1 MLRGNNINSEAV
13 IKRLIAEMYQ
23 IQADIDEDNERIGDE
38 IDRNNSYGR
47 ISVES
52 IEELGKLKGIYRK
65 NELISDAIDAE
76 IDALDDILDKIKK
89 EKDKK

>member
-1 MLRGNNINSEAV
+1 MLGCNINSEAV

-23 IQADIDEDNERIGDE
+23 IQADIDDDNERIGDI
-38 IDRNNSYGR
+38 IDRDSKYR
-47 ISVES
+47 SVDE
-52 IEELGKLKGIYRK
+52 IAELEKTYRK
-65 NELISDAIDAE
+65 NEMISEAIDAE

>member
-1 MLRGNNINSEAV
+1 MLGCNINSEAI

-23 IQADIDEDNERIGDE
+23 IQADIDEGNERIGDRL
-38 IDRNNSYGR
+38 DRNFRNSD
-47 ISVES
+47 
-52 IEELGKLKGIYRK
+52 EEITKLKEIYRK
-65 NELISDAIDAE
+65 NEMISEAIDRE

>member
-23 IQADIDEDNERIGDE
+23 IQADIDEDNERIGDRF
-38 IDRNNSYGR
+38 DRNESYR
-47 ISVES
+47 YISD
-52 IEELGKLKGIYRK
+52 EELGKLKGIYRK

>member
-1 MLRGNNINSEAV
+1 MLGCNINSEAV

-23 IQADIDEDNERIGDE
+23 IQADIDEENERIGDR
-38 IDRNNSYGR
+38 INRDFRNSD
-47 ISVES
+47 
-52 IEELGKLKGIYRK
+52 EEVAKLKGIYRK
-65 NELISDAIDAE
+65 NELISEAIDRE

>member
-1 MLRGNNINSEAV
+1 MLRGNYINSEAV
-13 IKRLIAEMYQ
+13 IRRLIAEMYQ
-23 IQADIDEDNERIGDE
+23 IQADIDEDNERVGDR
-38 IDRNNSYGR
+38 IDGNRY
-47 ISVES
+47 ISDDLLARDKE
-52 IEELGKLKGIYRK
+52 KYRK

>member
-23 IQADIDEDNERIGDE
+23 IQADIDEDNERIGDRF
-38 IDRNNSYGR
+38 DRNSNYSYL
-47 ISVES
+47 SD
-52 IEELGKLKGIYRK
+52 EEITKLKEIYRK
-65 NELISDAIDAE
+65 NELISDAIDSE
-76 IDALDDILDKIKK
+76 IDALDDVLDKIKK